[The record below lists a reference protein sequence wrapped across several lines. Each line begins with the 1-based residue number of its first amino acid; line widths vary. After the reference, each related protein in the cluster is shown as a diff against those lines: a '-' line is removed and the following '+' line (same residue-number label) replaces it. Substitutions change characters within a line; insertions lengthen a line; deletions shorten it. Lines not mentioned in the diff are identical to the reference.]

1 MVIKENSKID
11 IDSIS
16 HAIIKFHKKVKEYLN
31 GRSMIDGYTVT
42 IRDAIETVK
51 FVGYFK
57 DSLGL
62 REATILG
69 ISRQYISKLKNI
81 DKPEIVEVLKEIDRS
96 KFDHDSDT
104 KDIDDILYLCGKSL
118 NYDLARILSG
128 SEEEQLANLFHIFT
142 RRAPKSMED
151 SIDVL
156 QQMLLS
162 KDKKILVAAI
172 EVLDFLPEEIKKV
185 IVEFGIDIYID
196 DDEILQKLMI
206 LTAGINDNLW
216 KKEIIENDLFVK
228 LWASQDDRM
237 IETII
242 CTTRIIADSLK
253 DKELKQKVIEDLI
266 LYKLKSVDN
275 NLRLSAIGAV
285 WALCDGVGNA
295 IWKKEIIEKHLLKTI
310 TDKTGSV
317 AVWGIK
323 AVTVLSLGVED
334 DNWKKRIVQDYIQ
347 PRFYHKYDNVRSAAV
362 EAIGIILSESE
373 DDKYKQEIVENY
385 LIEKLFDKRNVQL
398 KVMESLI
405 NIFST
410 ICDENWKQNIVQNDI
425 LPRLNDR
432 REKQTIIISKIHEL
446 FLYIK
451 SDKWKQEIIDNY
463 LFPKLKSR
471 DWYIHSE
478 TLKSLGHLN
487 KSIEDQEWKQRIVMK
502 YLTPRLSFEDKDI
515 QSSALIAIGA
525 VSAGNGKEKW
535 LKELL
540 EDYLLPKC
548 LNESENDVKVRES
561 LFCAIGDIVLEIGE
575 EKLLEKV
582 LRKYLIDSF
591 NDDREDASA
600 SAGSICKIM
609 AYQLKQN
616 ASISN
621 NVFCENLELYLSK
634 GKAQSILDTNISD
647 TIRDINNEVIIGRFS
662 TKKNKEKSPHIP
674 DKIDSVLV
682 NTKTT
687 VEDLEFLASSVII
700 DKPVLEIGPT
710 ATRKSTLIQYL
721 AFLTNTP
728 YRRFNLNGQTDKYE
742 FIGGYK
748 PINITIN
755 IAEAK
760 AIINRTI
767 EDGECETVVSAVTKY
782 TGEKYSKESAAKF
795 IHNTLKQENNHKI
808 LNIATLILDRES
820 QLEWQDG
827 ILIEAL
833 KNGYYLNL
841 DELNLSE
848 TEVLERINPLL
859 DDEAS
864 IVVYEHENEKYI
876 KEEAYKEQINKYI
889 QVHKKKTEQDA
900 IEYLTNENIFMVHRN
915 FRLFATMNPK
925 EYKGRNKLSDPFLNR
940 WRILRIEEL
949 PDEELIEIMRTKY
962 NVPNELIIPL
972 ILFHQSIRDQAE
984 RGVLGKQQREEY
996 HFTIRDLIRV
1006 FERVK
1011 AKAELNKNSN
1021 YYAEVDSQIL
1031 KQYIAEAVDE
1041 VYGMVF
1047 RDEEDRK
1054 KYADFFKKTFG
1065 AFETVNEDFN
1075 NKKYRANYINCNDHN
1090 KVKIGYTNSVELAI
1104 YKDNKSQHIPG
1115 NVSVLAPVATTLK
1128 YIKTIAHSLEL
1139 GEALHLV
1146 GPTASAKTS
1155 IIRYIA
1161 YLTNSG
1167 FQRLSLAGQTDT
1179 ADIIGQYQA
1188 TNIRGHYS
1196 WQDGTL
1202 LQAMKNGDYLLLDE
1216 LNLAEPQILE
1226 RLNSLLDTGRLV
1238 ISEHNNETYIK
1249 ANVFDEMVLE
1259 QKIDVKDRSF
1269 IRIHNNFRIIAASN
1283 PIDIRHQGRTRL
1295 SLAFRNRFREIWMEE
1310 IDNENELT
1318 EILCG
1323 ILETAQK

>member
-1 MVIKENSKID
+1 MVIKENSNID
-11 IDSIS
+11 IDCIS
-16 HAIIKFHKKVKEYLN
+16 RAVIKFHKKVKEYLN
-31 GRSMIDGYTVT
+31 SRSMIDGYTVT
-42 IRDAIETVK
+42 IRDTIETAK
-51 FVGYFK
+51 FVNYFK

-62 REATILG
+62 REAVILG
-69 ISRQYISKLKNI
+69 ISRQYISKLKNV
-81 DKPEIVEVLKEIDRS
+81 DKPEIIEVLKEIDRS
-96 KFDHDSDT
+96 NFDHDSET
-104 KDIDDILYLCGKSL
+104 KDIDEIIYLCGKSL

-142 RRAPKSMED
+142 RRAPKIMQD
-151 SIDVL
+151 NIDVL
-156 QQMLLS
+156 QEMLLS
-162 KDKKILVAAI
+162 KNKKVLVAAI
-172 EVLDFLPEEIKKV
+172 KALDFLPKEIKKI
-185 IVEFGIDIYID
+185 IVEFGIDTYIE

-206 LTAGINDNLW
+206 LAAGINDDLW
-216 KKEIIENDLFVK
+216 KKGIIEDDLLVK
-228 LWASQDDRM
+228 LWACQDDST
-237 IETII
+237 IEITI
-242 CTTRIIADSLK
+242 CTIRIIAASLK
-253 DKELKQKVIEDLI
+253 DEKMKQQVIEDLI
-266 LYKLKSVDN
+266 LFKLKSVDN
-275 NLRLSAIGAV
+275 NIRLSATGAL
-285 WALCDGVGNA
+285 WALCKGVGDA
-295 IWKKEIIEKHLLKTI
+295 IWKKEIIEKYLLNTI
-310 TDKTGSV
+310 SDKSGSV
-317 AVWGIK
+317 VVWGIK
-323 AVTVLSLGVED
+323 AIAVLTVGVKD
-334 DNWKKRIVQDYIQ
+334 DKWKNKIVQDDLQ
-347 PRFYHKYDNVRSAAV
+347 PRFYHKYDNVRSAAI
-362 EAIGIILSESE
+362 EAIGIIFSESE
-373 DDKYKQEIVENY
+373 DAKYKKQIVEDY
-385 LIEKLFDKRNVQL
+385 LMEKLFDKRNVQL

-405 NIFST
+405 KIFST
-410 ICDENWKQNIVQNDI
+410 IYDDNWKQDIVQNDL

-432 REKQTIIISKIHEL
+432 REKQTIIIAKIYEL

-451 SDKWKQEIIDNY
+451 DDKWKQEIAADY

-487 KSIEDQEWKQRIVMK
+487 KSIDDQEWKKQIVVEH
-502 YLTPRLSFEDKDI
+502 LAPRLSFEDKDI
-515 QSSALIAIGA
+515 QASALVAIGA
-525 VSAGNGKEKW
+525 ISAGNGNEKW

-540 EDYLLPKC
+540 NDYLLPKC
-548 LNESENDVKVRES
+548 LNKSEDDRKVRES
-561 LFCAIGDIVLEIGE
+561 LFCAIGDIVLEIGD
-575 EKLLEKV
+575 EKLRQNV
-582 LRKYLIDSF
+582 LKKYLINGF
-591 NDDREDASA
+591 NDNSEDALA
-600 SAGSICKIM
+600 SAGSICKII

-616 ASISN
+616 TSTADS
-621 NVFCENLELYLSK
+621 VFSENLKLYLSK
-634 GKAQSILDTNISD
+634 GKNGSILDNSISD
-647 TIRDINNEVIIGRFS
+647 IVKDTNDEVVIGRFVI
-662 TKKNKEKSPHIP
+662 KKNKKKSPHIP

-748 PINITIN
+748 PRNITVN

-795 IHNTLKQENNHKI
+795 IQNVLKMGNDNKI
-808 LNIATLILDRES
+808 LSIATLILDRES

-876 KEEAYKEQINKYI
+876 KEDLYKEQIDKYM
-889 QVHKKKTEQDA
+889 QVYKDKTKQDA
-900 IEYLTNENIFMVHRN
+900 IKYLTNENIFMINGN

-949 PDEELIEIMRTKY
+949 PDEELIEIIRSKY
-962 NVPNELIIPL
+962 NVSTELIIPL

-984 RGVLGKQQREEY
+984 KGVLGKQQREEY

-1011 AKAELNKNSN
+1011 TELDLDGNSCKDGDLN
-1021 YYAEVDSQIL
+1021 IL
-1031 KQYIAEAVDE
+1031 KQHIAEAVNE

-1047 RDEEDRK
+1047 RDEEDRN
-1054 KYADFFKKTFG
+1054 KYDDFFKKTFG
-1065 AFETVNEDFN
+1065 SFKTQDENFKDE
-1075 NKKYRANYINCNDHN
+1075 KYRENYINCNDRS
-1090 KVKIGYTNSVELAI
+1090 KVKIGGNNSVELVVN
-1104 YKDNKSQHIPG
+1104 KDNDSPHIPS
-1115 NVSVLAPVATTLK
+1115 NVSALAPVATTLK

-1155 IIRYIA
+1155 IIRYLA

-1202 LQAMKNGDYLLLDE
+1202 LQAMKEGDYLLLDE

-1226 RLNSLLDTGRLV
+1226 RLNSLLDTGRIV

-1249 ANVFDEMVLE
+1249 ANVFDKMVLE
-1259 QKIDVKDRSF
+1259 QKIDVNDKSF
-1269 IRIHNNFRIIAASN
+1269 IRIHDNFRIIAASN

-1310 IDNENELT
+1310 IDNEDELT
-1318 EILCG
+1318 QILYR
-1323 ILETAQK
+1323 IFRV